1 MIRVILADDHAMVRE
16 GIRRVLEERH
26 GVSVVAEAASAEE
39 LLGQLSRVPADVLIL
54 DIAMP
59 GPGVVET
66 LREVKA
72 LQPALRTL
80 VLTAY
85 PEADYAVRVL
95 RAGAAGYLT
104 KDRSLDQLVDAVRR
118 VHRGGVHV
126 SRSLG
131 DALAARLLGSEREPS
146 HAELSDREFEV
157 LRALA
162 EGRAIKA
169 IAARMSVSPKTITTY
184 RGRLLQK
191 LGLHSNADLVR
202 YALEHGLVDATPQ
215 ASVPAPSTDSL

>member
-1 MIRVILADDHAMVRE
+1 M
-16 GIRRVLEERH
+16 
-26 GVSVVAEAASAEE
+26 
-39 LLGQLSRVPADVLIL
+39 PADVLVL

-72 LQPALRTL
+72 VQPGLRTL

-118 VHRGGVHV
+118 IHRGGVHV
-126 SRSLG
+126 SRALG
-131 DALAARLLGSEREPS
+131 DALAARLLESERQPS

-157 LRALA
+157 LQALA
-162 EGRAIKA
+162 EGRPIKA
-169 IAARMSVSPKTITTY
+169 IAARMAVSPKTVTTY

-202 YALEHGLVDATPQ
+202 YALEHRLVAADPQ
-215 ASVPAPSTDSL
+215 PAAGTDSL

>member
-16 GIRRVLEERH
+16 GIRRVLEEQP
-26 GVSVVAEAASAEE
+26 GVSVVAEAASADE
-39 LLGQLSRVPADVLIL
+39 LLGRLSGVPADVLIL

-66 LREVKA
+66 LRQVKTI
-72 LQPALRTL
+72 QPGLRTL

-131 DALAARLLGSEREPS
+131 DALAERLLGSEREPS

-162 EGRAIKA
+162 EGRPIKT
-169 IAARMSVSPKTITTY
+169 IAARMSLSPKTVTTY
-184 RGRLLQK
+184 RGRILQK

-202 YALEHGLVDATPQ
+202 YALEHGLVEANPQ
-215 ASVPAPSTDSL
+215 GAVPARPTDSL